1 MNRFLLID
9 GSNLLFQMFYGMP
22 ARIVN
27 SQGKA
32 IQGTL
37 GFVGALLKIIRK
49 VDPNYIFVIF
59 DGEHENSRTLI
70 DSSYKANRP
79 DYNKMSEEENPFSQI
94 HDIYA
99 ALDFMGIKHFETT
112 DCESDDLIACYALEY
127 AKNTEIIISSLD
139 SDFFQLISDKISI
152 LRYHGEKTVICTP
165 EYIKEKFGITPKQ
178 YTDFKALVGDKSDNI
193 KGAEKIGL
201 KTASA
206 LLNEFGNLKSIIENA
221 HKIKKPSI
229 RDSVIKNTD
238 KLKINYQIIK
248 LGSYDLKPFSL
259 NELKYSYNGIITND
273 VLINIGLK

>member
-1 MNRFLLID
+1 
-9 GSNLLFQMFYGMP
+9 
-22 ARIVN
+22 
-27 SQGKA
+27 
-32 IQGTL
+32 
-37 GFVGALLKIIRK
+37 
-49 VDPNYIFVIF
+49 
-59 DGEHENSRTLI
+59 
-70 DSSYKANRP
+70 
-79 DYNKMSEEENPFSQI
+79 
-94 HDIYA
+94 
-99 ALDFMGIKHFETT
+99 MGIKHFETS

-139 SDFFQLISDKISI
+139 SDFFQLISDKISV

-201 KTASA
+201 KTAAA
-206 LLNEFGNLKSIIENA
+206 LLKEFGNLKSIIDNA
-221 HKIKKPSI
+221 QNIKKPSI

-238 KLKINYQIIK
+238 KLKMNYQIIK

>member
-1 MNRFLLID
+1 M
-9 GSNLLFQMFYGMP
+9 
-22 ARIVN
+22 
-27 SQGKA
+27 
-32 IQGTL
+32 
-37 GFVGALLKIIRK
+37 
-49 VDPNYIFVIF
+49 
-59 DGEHENSRTLI
+59 
-70 DSSYKANRP
+70 
-79 DYNKMSEEENPFSQI
+79 
-94 HDIYA
+94 
-99 ALDFMGIKHFETT
+99 
-112 DCESDDLIACYALEY
+112 EY

-139 SDFFQLISDKISI
+139 SDFFQLISDKISV

-201 KTASA
+201 KTAAA
-206 LLNEFGNLKSIIENA
+206 LLKEFGNLKSIIDNA
-221 HKIKKPSI
+221 QNIKKPSI

-238 KLKINYQIIK
+238 KLKMNYQIIK